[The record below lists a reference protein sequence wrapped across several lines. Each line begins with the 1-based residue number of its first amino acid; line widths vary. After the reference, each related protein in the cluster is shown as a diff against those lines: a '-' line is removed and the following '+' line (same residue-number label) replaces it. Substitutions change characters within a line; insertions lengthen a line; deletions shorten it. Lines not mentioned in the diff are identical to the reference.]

1 MNFLNSDDRH
11 LVPLNLPVSV
21 NMRQPPVT
29 VSLSESVSNLMFKM
43 INENIGAVVVVNNGR
58 AVGIITE
65 KDVLKRGIMSGK
77 DIYETRAK
85 DVMSEPLVSI
95 EADRPIKEA
104 LELMRKHSIR
114 RLAVTKNEVL
124 VGLLTEKR
132 LLEAIVKWGYSM

>member
-1 MNFLNSDDRH
+1 MNFLSSNDRH

-21 NMRQPPVT
+21 NMRRPPVT

-43 INENIGAVVVVNNGR
+43 INENIGAVVVVNKGR

-85 DVMSEPLVSI
+85 DVMSKPLVSI

-114 RLAVTKNEVL
+114 RLAVTKNEAL
-124 VGLLTEKR
+124 VGLVTEKR